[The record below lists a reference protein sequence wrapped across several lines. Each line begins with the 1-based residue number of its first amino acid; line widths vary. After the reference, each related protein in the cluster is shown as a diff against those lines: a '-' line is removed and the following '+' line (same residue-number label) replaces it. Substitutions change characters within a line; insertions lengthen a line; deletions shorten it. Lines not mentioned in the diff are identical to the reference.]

1 MSLINEALKKA
12 QNQRTVDLT
21 SAPSSV
27 PAALGSGT
35 SQPVRIAKRPPPLAA
50 RTLMGLL
57 GGGLVGLL
65 AVGGVSFFYF
75 SASPEQPAATKTKPP
90 QPSPAVTVASLPP
103 PLPVAITPPPP
114 IISVALPPIP
124 SPATTGV
131 APAGASKPPAAPPA
145 PMPATPTTNPKISEF
160 VEALRI
166 SVVRLTPTDPKVV
179 LNGQVFRLNDVVDR
193 NLQVRLVKIEPSRL
207 VFTDANGFNYTKAH

>member
-21 SAPSSV
+21 AAPSSV

-65 AVGGVSFFYF
+65 AVGGG
-75 SASPEQPAATKTKPP
+75 K
-90 QPSPAVTVASLPP
+90 L
-103 PLPVAITPPPP
+103 L
-114 IISVALPPIP
+114 LL
-124 SPATTGV
+124 
-131 APAGASKPPAAPPA
+131 
-145 PMPATPTTNPKISEF
+145 
-160 VEALRI
+160 LRI
-166 SVVRLTPTDPKVV
+166 ARATRRYQ
-179 LNGQVFRLNDVVDR
+179 N
-193 NLQVRLVKIEPSRL
+193 
-207 VFTDANGFNYTKAH
+207 